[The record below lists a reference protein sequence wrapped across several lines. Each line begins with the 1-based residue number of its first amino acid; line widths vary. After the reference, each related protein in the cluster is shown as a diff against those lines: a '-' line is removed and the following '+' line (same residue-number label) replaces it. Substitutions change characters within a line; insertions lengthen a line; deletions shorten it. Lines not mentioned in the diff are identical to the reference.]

1 MNMTNVN
8 LSGFSASAATVTV
21 DTEEKST
28 TAASVSVSAV
38 EVRMDTFEKEE
49 PALEVGTYERPK
61 KLSAELVQQMEDQIY
76 ESMKALVEKTLGVQ
90 VGKSMT
96 ADEMADALQLGK
108 TPEEAAAAIAE
119 DGAWGVNAVSTRLLD
134 MAIQLSG
141 GDVSKAEML
150 REAVQ
155 KGFDAVGMLENLPLV
170 CQETYTETMNRFDWW
185 IEHGTMEGYVMGAIE
200 EVPAEGVSAAA
211 EVE

>member
-21 DTEEKST
+21 DTEEKSI
-28 TAASVSVSAV
+28 TAASVSMSAV

-200 EVPAEGVSAAA
+200 EVPAEGVSADA

>member
-21 DTEEKST
+21 DTEEKII

-170 CQETYTETMNRFDWW
+170 CQVTYTETMNRFDWW

>member
-21 DTEEKST
+21 DTEEKT
-28 TAASVSVSAV
+28 ITATSISVSAV
-38 EVRMDTFEKEE
+38 EVKMDTFEKEE
-49 PALEVGTYERPK
+49 PALEVGTYEKPK

-96 ADEMADALQLGK
+96 ADEMADVLQLGK
-108 TPEEAAAAIAE
+108 TPEEAAAAISE
-119 DGAWGVNAVSTRLLD
+119 DGAWGVNAVATRLMD

-170 CQETYTETMNRFDWW
+170 CQETYTETMKRFDYW
-185 IEHGTMEGYVMGAIE
+185 IEHGTMEGYGTEQEETPAE
-200 EVPAEGVSAAA
+200 EVPEAT
-211 EVE
+211 EVQ

>member
-21 DTEEKST
+21 DTEEKT
-28 TAASVSVSAV
+28 ITATSISVSAV
-38 EVRMDTFEKEE
+38 EVKMDTFEKEE
-49 PALEVGTYERPK
+49 PALEVGTYEKPK

-96 ADEMADALQLGK
+96 ADEMADVLQLGK
-108 TPEEAAAAIAE
+108 TPEEAAAAISE
-119 DGAWGVNAVSTRLLD
+119 DGAWGVNAVATRLMD

-155 KGFDAVGMLENLPLV
+155 KGFEQVGALEDLPEV
-170 CQETYTETMNRFDWW
+170 CQETYAEVMKRFDYW
-185 IEHGTMEGYVMGAIE
+185 IEHGSMDGYVMGASEGASAE
-200 EVPAEGVSAAA
+200 EVSAADK
-211 EVE
+211 VE

>member
-1 MNMTNVN
+1 
-8 LSGFSASAATVTV
+8 
-21 DTEEKST
+21 
-28 TAASVSVSAV
+28 
-38 EVRMDTFEKEE
+38 
-49 PALEVGTYERPK
+49 
-61 KLSAELVQQMEDQIY
+61 MEDQIY

-96 ADEMADALQLGK
+96 AGEMADALQLGK

-155 KGFDAVGMLENLPLV
+155 KGFEAVGMLENLPLV

-185 IEHGTMEGYVMGAIE
+185 IEHGTMEGYGE
-200 EVPAEGVSAAA
+200 EKEVVSEAA